1 MKDRVTLCE
10 CFARDGLQHEPVFV
24 ETGEKVS
31 LIESFAD
38 LGFTR
43 VEATSFAHPRNV
55 PQFTDAE
62 DVLQRIRRRPGV
74 HYKATCVNRRALER
88 AIACAE
94 NGFGPDEVSI
104 ILVAS
109 DALLHKGF
117 NRTRSEQYELAEEMI
132 EMIAGRFQIVGTVSS
147 ALGCSIEGKVSE
159 ERVLEDVRWL
169 HERGITF
176 VGIADTTG
184 TGNPRSVRRLFQQI
198 VEAFPAVT
206 PIAHFHD
213 TRGAG
218 LANCLAAYEAGV
230 RFFDCAFGGTGGN
243 PVKIKYAEGHTG
255 NACTEDLVVMFEG
268 MGIDTGLNLGS
279 LLPTALRCEAA
290 LGRQLAGRVTRA
302 GLGLVGEQIKNV

>member
-1 MKDRVTLCE
+1 MKDKATLCE
-10 CFARDGLQHEPVFV
+10 CFARDGLQHEPLFV
-24 ETGEKVS
+24 ETDEKVT
-31 LIESFAD
+31 LIGAFAD

-43 VEATSFAHPRNV
+43 VEATSFAHPGNV

-62 DVLQRIRRRPGV
+62 LVLRRIRRRPGV
-74 HYKATCVNRRALER
+74 RYKATCVNRRALER

-94 NGFGPDEVSI
+94 SGFGPDEISI

-109 DALLHKGF
+109 DALLSKGF
-117 NRTRSEQYELAEEMI
+117 NRTRSEQYDLADEMI
-132 EMIAGRFQIVGTVSS
+132 EMSAGRFLVVGTVSA

-176 VGIADTTG
+176 VSIADTTG
-184 TGNPRSVRRLFQQI
+184 TGNPHSVRSLFRKVI
-198 VEAFPAVT
+198 EAFPAVT

-230 RFFDCAFGGTGGN
+230 RYFDCSFGGTGGN
-243 PVKIKYAEGHTG
+243 PAKIKYAEGHTG
-255 NACTEDLVVMFEG
+255 NVCTEDLVVMFEG
-268 MGIDTGLNLGS
+268 MGVDTGLKLGS
-279 LLPTALRCEAA
+279 LLPTALRCEAV
-290 LGRQLAGRVTRA
+290 LGRELAGRVTRA
-302 GLGLVGEQIKNV
+302 GLGLVGSK